1 LTVPG
6 FQTFLMPVLQFS
18 AAGEIHNSELVPKIA
33 DQLQLSEEDRTALL
47 PSGRQ
52 TRLANRVHWAK
63 AYLSKAGLIAT
74 PRRGVSEI
82 TPSGRELIAS
92 PPERLDLAYLMAH
105 YPAIKEFRQR
115 TGKPDQDE
123 VRALE
128 VASTVG
134 VTPDEAM
141 RSAHVQLDDEL
152 GAELLQRILAAVPS
166 FFERLVVQLVIA
178 MGYGGSVDEAGR
190 ALGKSG
196 DGGVDGVIDQDAL
209 GLDRIYLQAKRYS
222 DGSVG
227 PGAIRDFFGALDNY
241 KAAKGIFITTSK
253 FSESAVETAERLS
266 KRIVLVDG
274 RLLTRLMI
282 RYDVGCRIEETLH
295 IKKIDEDFFE

>member
-1 LTVPG
+1 LAVPA
-6 FQTFLMPVLQFS
+6 FQTFLLPVLRFS
-18 AAGEIHNSELVPKIA
+18 AAEISNSELVVKIA
-33 DQLQLSEEDRTALL
+33 DELRLSDDDRTALL

-52 TRLANRVHWAK
+52 SRLANRVHWAK
-63 AYLSKAGLIAT
+63 AYLSKAGLVAT
-74 PRRGVSEI
+74 PRRGLTEI
-82 TPSGRELIAS
+82 TLSGKELLAN
-92 PPERLDLAYLMAH
+92 PPERLDLAYLMSH

-123 VRALE
+123 VKALE
-128 VASTVG
+128 VASTAG

-141 RSAHVQLDDEL
+141 RTAYVQLEDEL
-152 GAELLQRILAAVPS
+152 AAELLQRILAAPPS

-178 MGYGGSVDEAGR
+178 MGYGGSIEEAGR

-209 GLDRIYLQAKRYS
+209 GLDRIYLQAKRYA
-222 DGSVG
+222 DGTVG

-241 KAAKGIFITTSK
+241 KAAKGIFITTSR
-253 FSESAVETAERLS
+253 FSEAATETAERLS
-266 KRIVLVDG
+266 KRIVLMDG
-274 RLLTRLMI
+274 RLLTQLMI
-282 RYDVGCRIEETLH
+282 RYGVGCRIEETLH

>member
-1 LTVPG
+1 MAVPA
-6 FQTFLMPVLQFS
+6 FQTFLLPVLRFS
-18 AAGEIHNSELVPKIA
+18 AAEISNSELVVKIA
-33 DQLQLSEEDRTALL
+33 DELRLSDDDRTALL

-52 TRLANRVHWAK
+52 SRLANRVHWAK
-63 AYLSKAGLIAT
+63 AYLSKAGLVAT
-74 PRRGVSEI
+74 PRRGLTEI
-82 TPSGRELIAS
+82 TLSGKELLAN
-92 PPERLDLAYLMAH
+92 PPERLDLAYLMSH

-123 VRALE
+123 VKALE
-128 VASTVG
+128 VASTAG

-141 RSAHVQLDDEL
+141 RTAYVQLEDEL
-152 GAELLQRILAAVPS
+152 AAELLQRILAAPPS

-178 MGYGGSVDEAGR
+178 MGYGGSIEEAGR

-209 GLDRIYLQAKRYS
+209 GLDRIYLQAKRYA
-222 DGSVG
+222 DGTVG

-241 KAAKGIFITTSK
+241 KAAKGIFITTSR
-253 FSESAVETAERLS
+253 FSEAATETAERLS
-266 KRIVLVDG
+266 KRIVLMDG
-274 RLLTRLMI
+274 RLLTQLMI
-282 RYDVGCRIEETLH
+282 RYGVGCRIEETLH

>member
-1 LTVPG
+1 MAVPA
-6 FQTFLMPVLQFS
+6 FQTFLLPVLRFS
-18 AAGEIHNSELVPKIA
+18 AAEISNSELVVKIA
-33 DQLQLSEEDRTALL
+33 DELRLSDDDRTALL

-52 TRLANRVHWAK
+52 SRLANRVHWAK
-63 AYLSKAGLIAT
+63 AYLSKAGLVAT
-74 PRRGVSEI
+74 PRRGLTEI
-82 TPSGRELIAS
+82 TLSGKELLAN
-92 PPERLDLAYLMAH
+92 PPERLDLAYLMSH

-123 VRALE
+123 VQALE
-128 VASTVG
+128 VASTAG

-141 RSAHVQLDDEL
+141 RTAYVQLEDEL
-152 GAELLQRILAAVPS
+152 AAELLQRILAAPPS

-178 MGYGGSVDEAGR
+178 MGYGGSIEEAGR

-209 GLDRIYLQAKRYS
+209 GLDRIYLQAKRYA
-222 DGSVG
+222 DGTVG

-241 KAAKGIFITTSK
+241 KAAKGIFITTSR
-253 FSESAVETAERLS
+253 FSEAATETAERLS
-266 KRIVLVDG
+266 KRIVLMDG
-274 RLLTRLMI
+274 RLLTQLMI
-282 RYDVGCRIEETLH
+282 RYGVGCRIEETLH